1 MPRSLRVSLNHW
13 SRRVHRWATVATA
26 VPLLLVVVSGILL
39 QLKKDL
45 AWVQPPTQ
53 QGAPGLTADEPKA
66 ASLDAVLAAARGVSE
81 AGVRTWDDIDRLD
94 LRVKDRVVKVQA
106 RSGWE
111 IQVCA
116 VTGTL
121 LQAAVRR
128 SDLIEALHDGSWFGS
143 VAKLGIFLPSA
154 VLVLVLW
161 MTGVWLWF
169 MPYLSRAARAET
181 LPPSKAE
188 PS

>member
-1 MPRSLRVSLNHW
+1 MSKRSLRTAANLW
-13 SRRVHRWATVATA
+13 SRKLHRWATVATA
-26 VPLLLVVVSGILL
+26 VPLLVVIVSGILL
-39 QLKKDL
+39 QLKKEIT
-45 AWVQPPTQ
+45 WVQPPTP
-53 QGAPGLTADEPKA
+53 QGAPGDP
-66 ASLDAVLAAARGVSE
+66 AVCMTHLLAMARSVDH
-81 AGVRTWDDIDRLD
+81 AGVDSWSDVTRVDLHVDR
-94 LRVKDRVVKVQA
+94 RVVKVMS

-121 LQAAVRR
+121 LGSAIRR

-161 MTGVWLWF
+161 LTGVWLWF
-169 MPYLSRAARAET
+169 LPHVNRWLADRRDASAR
-181 LPPSKAE
+181 LPRS
-188 PS
+188 